1 MQNKK
6 HDKVNMVGNLIFN
19 NFWAKI
25 ISLALA
31 VGTWFYVFD
40 LVNSDSFSQKNETIE
55 DVFSHY
61 RFIVKEVPVKPVF
74 TGKSP
79 EGYRVLFDK
88 VKIEPPLISIF
99 GPKEII
105 EDMEGLQTD
114 KIDLG
119 EYTRSIKLNLGL
131 HSDTKFLKITDKV
144 VDVFLPVETV
154 DADSPEHEIE
164 E

>member
-1 MQNKK
+1 
-6 HDKVNMVGNLIFN
+6 MVGNLIFN

-31 VGTWFYVFD
+31 IATWFYVFD

-88 VKIEPPLISIF
+88 VKIEPSLISVF
-99 GPKEII
+99 GPE
-105 EDMEGLQTD
+105 EVVDNLEGLQTD
-114 KIDLG
+114 KIDLN
-119 EYTRSIKLNLGL
+119 EYTRSIKLNLRL

-144 VDVFLPVETV
+144 VDVFLPVEIV
-154 DADSPEHEIE
+154 EADSPEEQPEIE

>member
-1 MQNKK
+1 
-6 HDKVNMVGNLIFN
+6 MVGNLIFN

-31 VGTWFYVFD
+31 IATWFYVFD

-88 VKIEPPLISIF
+88 VKIEPSLISVF
-99 GPKEII
+99 GPE
-105 EDMEGLQTD
+105 EVVDNLEGLQTD
-114 KIDLG
+114 KIDLN
-119 EYTRSIKLNLGL
+119 EYTRSIKLNLRL

-144 VDVFLPVETV
+144 VDVFLPVEIV
-154 DADSPEHEIE
+154 EADSPEEQPEIQE
-164 E
+164 